1 MMLAL
6 GLFVFSMHT
15 VAYQEFGRSMQWRH
29 PSNSRVGARPAYQYI
44 GPGEETISLS
54 GWIATELVGTPLSLL
69 LIEQMANTGKA
80 YTLINGMGYVHG
92 VFVIEQ
98 MTETKSVF
106 FSNGAPRRIDFT
118 ISLKRIDDSLI
129 DKMLGDLKIP
139 DIGSLL

>member
-6 GLFVFSMHT
+6 GLFVFSIHT
-15 VAYQEFGRSMQWRH
+15 VAYQEFQRSMQWRH

-44 GPGEETISLS
+44 GPGEETITLP
-54 GWIATELVGTPLSLL
+54 GWIATELIGTPLSLMV
-69 LIEQMANTGKA
+69 IEQMANTGKA
-80 YTLINGMGYVHG
+80 YTLISGLGLVHG

-106 FSNGAPRRIDFT
+106 FSNGAARRIDFT
-118 ISLKRIDDSLI
+118 ISLKRIDDSLV